1 MTEPQDP
8 TAPADS
14 TAPHDEF
21 VSPPVA
27 RPRRADAGPDDGPDA
42 APDAASPE
50 LPTEPPGPV
59 DTGSDAWWR
68 AQANAQ
74 REAAQ
79 SEPPVAPSDPRPGP
93 PPTGYDD
100 VVGPASVLSAPSPLD
115 RDWVP
120 ADLPRP
126 AATPTDPVTPE
137 PTQALLI
144 PDEVVPDAP
153 VDREP
158 TDQQPVPRTAAVSA
172 VALTGPAPE
181 PRTPLARPELEPSRI
196 GPRRAIAG
204 ALIALSGVALTIVA
218 LLLVNK
224 GDQNGPPLVAL
235 PTAPV
240 TTTGSPA
247 PTPAPSAAGG
257 PVAVP
262 VTAAPAPIV
271 TPTVASSKPPGE
283 APVLPVTVL
292 NNSRISGL
300 ADRAAARF
308 RAGGWPV
315 TRVGNYS
322 GGRIAATTVYF
333 TPGHQ
338 SSAARFATQFG
349 IGRVLP
355 RFPGL
360 PGSGTTVVV
369 TRDYR

>member
-14 TAPHDEF
+14 TAPQDEF

-27 RPRRADAGPDDGPDA
+27 RPRRADAGPATGPA
-42 APDAASPE
+42 AASPE

-79 SEPPVAPSDPRPGP
+79 SEPPVAPSGPRPAT

-115 RDWVP
+115 RDWLP
-120 ADLPRP
+120 AELPRP
-126 AATPTDPVTPE
+126 AAAPTDPTGPVTPE
-137 PTQALLI
+137 PAPALLI
-144 PDEVVPDAP
+144 PDKVVPDAP

-158 TDQQPVPRTAAVSA
+158 TDQQPVPGTAAVSA
-172 VALTGPAPE
+172 MALTGPAPE
-181 PRTPLARPELEPSRI
+181 PRTPLARPEIEPSRI

-218 LLLVNK
+218 LLLVTN
-224 GDQNGPPLVAL
+224 GDQKGSPLVTL
-235 PTAPV
+235 PTTPV
-240 TTTGSPA
+240 TTTGA
-247 PTPAPSAAGG
+247 ATPTPVPSAAAG
-257 PVAVP
+257 PVAAP
-262 VTAAPAPIV
+262 TTAATAPIV
-271 TPTVASSKPPGE
+271 TPTVASSQPPGE

-292 NNSRISGL
+292 NNSRIRGL

-322 GGRIAATTVYF
+322 GGRIAATTVYYA
-333 TPGHQ
+333 PGHQ

-349 IGRVLP
+349 IGRVVP

>member
-8 TAPADS
+8 TAP
-14 TAPHDEF
+14 TAPTDPTAPTGEA

-27 RPRRADAGPDDGPDA
+27 RPPHAAAGPA
-42 APDAASPE
+42 AASPE
-50 LPTEPPGPV
+50 LPTEPAGPV

-68 AQANAQ
+68 AQASAQ

-79 SEPPVAPSDPRPGP
+79 SEPPVAPSGPRPAS

-100 VVGPASVLSAPSPLD
+100 VLGPAAVLSVPSPLD
-115 RDWVP
+115 PDWLPVE
-120 ADLPRP
+120 LPRP
-126 AATPTDPVTPE
+126 AANRTDPVLPE

-144 PDEVVPDAP
+144 PDEAVHAAP
-153 VDREP
+153 VVRAPIHE
-158 TDQQPVPRTAAVSA
+158 QPELGTVAVPAA
-172 VALTGPAPE
+172 ALTELAAE
-181 PRTPLARPELEPSRI
+181 PRAPLARPELEPSRI

-224 GDQNGPPLVAL
+224 GDENGSPSVAL
-235 PTAPV
+235 PAAPV
-240 TTTGSPA
+240 TTTGAPA
-247 PTPAPSAAGG
+247 PTPAPSASSG
-257 PVAVP
+257 PVAAP
-262 VTAAPAPIV
+262 TTAATTPIV
-271 TPTVASSKPPGE
+271 TPTVAPSRAPNE
-283 APVLPVTVL
+283 APVVPVTVL
-292 NNSRISGL
+292 NNSRIRGL
-300 ADRAAARF
+300 ADRAAVRF

-315 TRVGNYS
+315 THVGNYS

-333 TPGHQ
+333 APGQ
-338 SSAARFATQFG
+338 QRSAARFAKQFG
-349 IGRVLP
+349 IGRVVP

>member
-14 TAPHDEF
+14 TAPQDEF
-21 VSPPVA
+21 VSSPVA
-27 RPRRADAGPDDGPDA
+27 RLRRATAGPA
-42 APDAASPE
+42 AASPE

-79 SEPPVAPSDPRPGP
+79 SEPPVAPSGPRPAT

-115 RDWVP
+115 RDWLP
-120 ADLPRP
+120 AELPRP
-126 AATPTDPVTPE
+126 AAAPTDPTDPVTPE

-144 PDEVVPDAP
+144 PDEVVHDAP

-158 TDQQPVPRTAAVSA
+158 TDQQPVPGTAAVSA
-172 VALTGPAPE
+172 VALTRPAPE
-181 PRTPLARPELEPSRI
+181 PRTPLARPEIEPSRI

-218 LLLVNK
+218 LLLVTN
-224 GDQNGPPLVAL
+224 GDQKGSPLVTL
-235 PTAPV
+235 PTTPV
-240 TTTGSPA
+240 TTTAA
-247 PTPAPSAAGG
+247 PTPTPVPSAAAG
-257 PVAVP
+257 PT
-262 VTAAPAPIV
+262 TAATAPIV
-271 TPTVASSKPPGE
+271 TPTVATSKPPGE

-292 NNSRISGL
+292 NNSRIRGL

-322 GGRIAATTVYF
+322 GGRIAATTVYYA
-333 TPGHQ
+333 PGHQ

-349 IGRVLP
+349 IGRVVP